1 MASGNTATSAIRR
14 LACERCWKRK
24 QKCDRKDPTCTLCK
38 EAGTLCRPRTVN
50 GNDSDD
56 TFLAGESYVQTLK
69 RSITQL
75 DSQRQHKR
83 QRTGSP
89 SSAPV
94 APSNADQL
102 GNAHNAT
109 DNVSVHS
116 ALADL
121 THFGLNTTPRDQTG
135 NQSSAQPFSLW
146 SLAQRATSWA
156 HTGSVSLDASQDT
169 LPALLELRNFSFDL
183 VVSIVKDYERHV
195 LRTYPFIA
203 STTLKK
209 HHENFVDEGLEAT
222 GNYSAL
228 LMAFIISTGSNKN
241 GASPSMELLALQAR
255 SALLQLC
262 TNTRETDAVSSM
274 QCLVAAALNA
284 LYGINVES
292 ASYLVGLALA
302 KAIALGFHRTQSQ
315 DLSQEKWRIMS
326 VLYVLDSSIS
336 FVLGQPAQ
344 IADGDISPETFEPK
358 PDWVGEDIQLLKEQ
372 LQHARLLTRLR
383 RSTGRPAMYFTT
395 AYESWC
401 DSTTLKNFTPSA
413 TEGSDPLF
421 LQLRIRFHVVA
432 FQHLRTASN
441 EQSLRQKDR
450 HAKAA
455 LHASHEWLQSLERR
469 QDEEVGF
476 WSILDAYEITAVA
489 IMCTCLQSGIQ
500 DMPEGV
506 MLCRNV
512 QLLALS
518 LLSYLSARSPAAT
531 IMRKAVST
539 ICNAQRINIEHEG
552 EKRLPRKLRDLL
564 QIYNSTLAVAEGE
577 RAAPL

>member
-1 MASGNTATSAIRR
+1 MAFGNTATSAIRR

-38 EAGTLCRPRTVN
+38 EAGTPCRPRTIN
-50 GNDSDD
+50 GNDPDD
-56 TFLAGESYVQTLK
+56 TILAGESYVQTLK
-69 RSITQL
+69 RNIAQL
-75 DSQRQHKR
+75 DSQRQDKR

-89 SSAPV
+89 SFTAPV
-94 APSNADQL
+94 APSSANQL
-102 GNAHNAT
+102 GNAHDAT
-109 DNVSVHS
+109 ENRSVHS
-116 ALADL
+116 ALAEL

-135 NQSSAQPFSLW
+135 TQSSARPFSLW
-146 SLAQRATSWA
+146 SLTQRAISWA
-156 HTGSVSLDASQDT
+156 HTGSIDFHVSQDE
-169 LPALLELRNFSFDL
+169 LPPLLELRNFSLDL
-183 VVSIVKDYERHV
+183 IISIVKDYEKHV

-203 STTLKK
+203 STALRR
-209 HHENFVDEGLEAT
+209 HHEYFVDEGFEAT

-228 LMAFIISTGSNKN
+228 LVAFIISTGFNKN

-262 TNTRETDAVSSM
+262 TNARETDAVSLM

-284 LYGINVES
+284 VYGINVES
-292 ASYLVGLALA
+292 ASYLIGLTLA
-302 KAIALGFHRTQSQ
+302 KAIALGFYRTQSQ
-315 DLSQEKWRIMS
+315 DLSQEKWRVMS
-326 VLYVLDSSIS
+326 VLYVMDS

-344 IADGDISPETFEPK
+344 ISDGDVSPEIFEPK
-358 PDWVGEDIQLLKEQ
+358 QDWVGEDIRLLKEQ
-372 LQHARLLTRLR
+372 LEHARLITTLR

-421 LQLRIRFHVVA
+421 LQLRTRFHVVA
-432 FQHLRTASN
+432 FQHLRTVSN

-450 HAKAA
+450 NAKAA

-469 QDEEVGF
+469 QDEKASF
-476 WSILDAYEITAVA
+476 WSILDAYEITAAA

-506 MLCRNV
+506 LLCPNV

-518 LLSYLSARSPAAT
+518 LLSYLSARCPVAT

-539 ICNAQRINIEHEG
+539 MCNAQRINIEHEG
-552 EKRLPRKLRDLL
+552 EKKLPRKLRDLL
-564 QIYNSTLAVAEGE
+564 QIYNSTLAVAEG
-577 RAAPL
+577 